1 MDKPSIGHNSL
12 ENLTKLFSRFGW
24 HKKLNEITK
33 GEILAT
39 IVVMQFSK
47 RVEEDEQF
55 TREQLNKLLIE
66 YVKDYDE
73 QSVEKQ
79 QDII

>member
-12 ENLTKLFSRFGW
+12 ENLTKLFSRFVW
-24 HKKLNEITK
+24 HKKFNEITK
-33 GEILAT
+33 EEILAT